1 MSMSAD
7 SASNQAI
14 GSLTLGQLAQTAV
27 DDVLALIDEGETR
40 LPTPQDLY
48 YRWERQQWRAQDVDF
63 AVDKAQFGEFATP
76 ETRHFRLAGLSAFF
90 VGEISVTD
98 TFAPLCIAMPGE
110 SERLFM
116 ATQLVD
122 EARHV
127 VFFERFFREVVLLP
141 GERLEDLAAA
151 ARPFVRPATATMLLE
166 VLPEA
171 TTRVQREPEN
181 LEALV
186 EAVTVYHV
194 LVEGA
199 MALAGQRGILNTYR
213 QMGILP
219 GFRAGFTAVARDESR
234 HVLFGVGFL
243 RKMAQQD
250 ARYGQIVEATVRRH
264 APTVWQALGIHP
276 DALPMVLA
284 NGGNPHETQ
293 EFAFHSLRK
302 KLKVMGLSTDLPAVA

>member
-1 MSMSAD
+1 MADSAD
-7 SASNQAI
+7 SAANQAI
-14 GSLTLGQLAQTAV
+14 GSLTLGQLAQTPV
-27 DDVLALIDEGETR
+27 DDVLAIIDEEETR
-40 LPTPQDLY
+40 LPTPQELY
-48 YRWERQQWRAQDVDF
+48 FRWEKQQWRAQEVDF
-63 AVDKAQFGEFATP
+63 AGDKAQFAELVTP

-110 SERLFM
+110 AERLFM
-116 ATQLVD
+116 ATQMVD

-127 VFFERFFREVVLLP
+127 VFFERFFREVVLMP
-141 GERLEDLAAA
+141 GERVEDLAAA

-171 TTRVQREPEN
+171 TTRVQREPDN

-186 EAVTVYHV
+186 EAITVYHV
-194 LVEGA
+194 IIEGA

-234 HVLFGVGFL
+234 HVLFGVWFL

-250 ARYGQIVEATVRRH
+250 ARYGRLVEATVRRH

-276 DALPMVLA
+276 DALPLVLA
-284 NGGNPHETQ
+284 NGGNPVETQ
-293 EFAFHSLRK
+293 EFAFNSLRK
-302 KLKVMGLSTDLPAVA
+302 KLKVMGLSTHLPAVA